1 MALPEQTNTT
11 IDFLSL
17 EFTFY
22 STCLKL
28 SHLPPE
34 TLELSCF
41 VFLYKNAKTSCVTH
55 LLLESHEIFMNV
67 FSFSIQIKIK
77 F

>member
-1 MALPEQTNTT
+1 MFGYIAFKENMAVPEQTNTT

-34 TLELSCF
+34 TLELSC
-41 VFLYKNAKTSCVTH
+41 VLYFYTRMLRH
-55 LLLESHEIFMNV
+55 PLLPIYY
-67 FSFSIQIKIK
+67 
-77 F
+77 